1 VTTGTDRGRLS
12 EALWPAVFGGVSF
25 GPTLEA
31 CDVLLFGE
39 GWSWSGTAA
48 RSVFYAVAVAV
59 FSVVALRFSATAR
72 ERADVGRAVSTGVLP
87 EAADAEWRRR
97 LVAERHRLR
106 ANRTGVPGVAALVA
120 VLVAVVTLLPDG
132 PGGWGWLL
140 AVGLAAAGGLL
151 TVRER
156 SRLRT
161 VDRLLEELGPL
172 QGPAASSRAEGG
184 RESFH

>member
-1 VTTGTDRGRLS
+1 VTTGADRGRLS
-12 EALWPAVFGGVSF
+12 ETLWPAVLGAVFF

-39 GWSWSGTAA
+39 GWSWGGTAA
-48 RSVFYAVAVAV
+48 RSVFYAVGFAL
-59 FSVVALRFSATAR
+59 FSVIALRFSATAR

-87 EAADAEWRRR
+87 EEADAGWRRR
-97 LVAERHRLR
+97 LVVERHRLR
-106 ANRTGVPGVAALVA
+106 TNRTGVPGVAVLVA

-132 PGGWGWLL
+132 PGGRGWLL
-140 AVGLAAAGGLL
+140 TVGLALVGGLL

-161 VDRLLEELGPL
+161 VERLLGELGPP
-172 QGPAASSRAEGG
+172 QGPPQAPSRGSPRAREG
-184 RESFH
+184 